1 MRREIR
7 IEDENF
13 QAFGYPTVAVLVRNP
28 NVYYPWVVYNP
39 DTNDTTDENILDD
52 ILRKYSGAWEKLA
65 DV

>member
-7 IEDENF
+7 IDDENF

-28 NVYYPWVVYNP
+28 NVYYPWVVYDP
-39 DTNDTTDENILDD
+39 DTTDENILDD
-52 ILRKYSGAWEKLA
+52 ILRRYSGAWEELA